1 MHVRLAM
8 PEDLDALLSM
18 AELQVAETFSHLG
31 FDRDRA
37 AATFWGSVE
46 TGDPTCF
53 VAEADGE
60 VVGFLVGRIDGYD
73 FTSGVFVN
81 LDVLLVRP
89 DKRGT
94 RAAVKLLREYIRW
107 GKIVGAREI
116 LFGVSSG
123 YRVERTSRL
132 YEHLGAERIGTQ
144 HRIVRA

>member
-8 PEDLDALLSM
+8 LEDQDAVLSM
-18 AELQVAETFSHLG
+18 AEFQVAETFPHLG

-37 AATFWGSVE
+37 AETFQRAVE
-46 TGDPTCF
+46 TGDPTCL
-53 VAEADGE
+53 VAETGGE
-60 VVGFLVGRIDGYD
+60 VVGFVFGRIGGYD
-73 FTSGVFVN
+73 FTSGVFVI

-94 RAAVKLLREYIRW
+94 RAAVNLLREYIRW
-107 GKIVGAREI
+107 GEIVGAREI

-123 YRVERTSRL
+123 FQVERTSRL